1 MRAPP
6 VDEPL
11 LDLRYRVETPE
22 GIALT
27 LAPAGVVARSVAFAI
42 DFSIRVALLM
52 TVAVALGLLGQ
63 FGFGLFM
70 IFFFGLEWFYPVLFE
85 LSPWAAT
92 PGKRALGL
100 KVVMDDGLPVTPAA
114 SFIRNL
120 LRAADFLPFLYAAGL
135 LSMLVRSDFK
145 RLGDLAADTVVVH
158 VAEPAHAELVTDATP
173 RPPERQLSTR
183 AQSAL
188 VAWAARIP
196 RLTPARAEE
205 LAAIAAPAVVPRA
218 REDQQVAALAGVA
231 RWLAGQR

>member
-114 SFIRNL
+114 SLIRNL

-135 LSMLVRSDFK
+135 ISMLVRADFK
-145 RLGDLAADTVVVH
+145 RLGDLAADTIVVH
-158 VAEPAHAELVTDATP
+158 VADPSHAEPATHATP
-173 RPPERQLSTR
+173 RPPERPLSTR
-183 AQSAL
+183 AQAAL
-188 VAWAARIP
+188 LAWAARIP

-218 REDQQVAALAGVA
+218 REDQQVEALAGVA
-231 RWLAGQR
+231 RWLAGHR